1 MRRTCTVSNPNVQP
15 LAQDFVVA
23 AQVPEHDRYFFHDPN
38 MTRLDDGGLLIA
50 APQWGPSR
58 YGTGPRKDRPHAM
71 ELRIIRSE
79 DGGRTWEDLP
89 TLDTWEGTPFVVGGQ
104 LLMFVQE
111 KQFQSFQIVS
121 SDDRGETWTSPKT
134 VIDEPLWNIGTAM
147 VERPDALYW
156 AMSYDTPG
164 DKRKGKV
171 MVRLDRSMSPLDP
184 DAWSM
189 SNIVTLPE
197 IPGVLTRNLF
207 QVGESPQLYRGADTS
222 SLWLEPN
229 TVEVAGRIRVFTRC
243 VIDDYSTAH
252 LAGVLDY
259 DADANR
265 LSFTQLTSW
274 PGGQC
279 KFYVIHDRP
288 NRMYWMLSNLVTNSQ
303 DYLGWG
309 ERMGNSAYFSGPGN
323 ERRWLYLHYSIDC
336 LNWFPAGCVARWPGS
351 VHRSFMYPTAAID
364 GEDLVI
370 LSRTSRDASEQHGA
384 DLCTVHRVRNFRDL
398 AMDLHTGGLHDGTA
412 RPYPE
417 FPQRLRRYKRGEVE
431 WDDVAPASSHQLR
444 GEATEERG

>member
-1 MRRTCTVSNPNVQP
+1 
-15 LAQDFVVA
+15 
-23 AQVPEHDRYFFHDPN
+23 
-38 MTRLDDGGLLIA
+38 
-50 APQWGPSR
+50 
-58 YGTGPRKDRPHAM
+58 
-71 ELRIIRSE
+71 
-79 DGGRTWEDLP
+79 
-89 TLDTWEGTPFVVGGQ
+89 
-104 LLMFVQE
+104 MFVQE
-111 KQFQSFQIVS
+111 KQFESFQIVS

-164 DKRKGKV
+164 DRRKGKV

-184 DAWSM
+184 DAWSR

-207 QVGESPQLYRGADTS
+207 PVGESPQLYRGADTS

-288 NRMYWMLSNLVTNSQ
+288 NRMYWMLSNLVTQ
-303 DYLGWG
+303 L
-309 ERMGNSAYFSGPGN
+309 PG
-323 ERRWLYLHYSIDC
+323 
-336 LNWFPAGCVARWPGS
+336 
-351 VHRSFMYPTAAID
+351 
-364 GEDLVI
+364 
-370 LSRTSRDASEQHGA
+370 LSRLGRAHGEFGLLQRPGQRASMAIPPLQHRLPELVPCRMRGA
-384 DLCTVHRVRNFRDL
+384 LAWQRPPQLHVPNLSHRW
-398 AMDLHTGGLHDGTA
+398 G
-412 RPYPE
+412 
-417 FPQRLRRYKRGEVE
+417 
-431 WDDVAPASSHQLR
+431 
-444 GEATEERG
+444 